1 MPPIARLSRIAPM
14 AMAVCLLTATPA
26 SAQGGRIVVSV
37 ASSVADAVEEIAAL
51 YRSATGTSVSVNAG
65 GSNTLARQ
73 IVEGAPASIFLSADE
88 AQMNT
93 VEQAGRIVPGT
104 RSTLLTN
111 ELAVIAPADAA
122 AISLA
127 HVREG
132 RIARLAL
139 GEPAGVPAGVY
150 ARTWLERE
158 GAWARLQ
165 SKVVPF
171 PTVRAVLGAV
181 EAGRVDAG
189 VVYATDAIGA
199 RVRVVA
205 RVTAQEHPEVRIS
218 YPVALIAGG
227 HAEVA
232 RPFLEFLKGSQ
243 ARAVFD
249 RRGFGKP

>member
-1 MPPIARLSRIAPM
+1 MPPIALLSRIAPM
-14 AMAVCLLTATPA
+14 VIVCLLAVAPV
-26 SAQGGRIVVSV
+26 SAQRGRVVVSV
-37 ASSVADAVEEIAAL
+37 ASSVADAVEEIAGL
-51 YRSATGTSVSVNAG
+51 YQAVTGNSVSVNAG

-73 IVEGAPASIFLSADE
+73 IVEGAPSAIFVSADE

-93 VEQAGRIVPGT
+93 VETAGRIVPGT

-111 ELAVIAPADAA
+111 ELALIAPVDTT
-122 AISLA
+122 AITLA
-127 HVREG
+127 QVRDG
-132 RIARLAL
+132 RIARLAI

-150 ARTWLERE
+150 ARTWLERD
-158 GAWARLQ
+158 GTWARLQ

-205 RVTAQEHPEVRIS
+205 RVTAQDHPEVRIS
-218 YPVALIAGG
+218 YPVALITGG
-227 HAEVA
+227 NADAA
-232 RPFLEFLKGSQ
+232 RPFLAFLKGAQ

-249 RRGFGKP
+249 RRGFGRP

>member
-1 MPPIARLSRIAPM
+1 MVPITLLSRM
-14 AMAVCLLTATPA
+14 AATTMVVCLLATAPV
-26 SAQGGRIVVSV
+26 SAQGGRVVVSV

-51 YRSATGTSVSVNAG
+51 YRAATGKPVLVNAG

-73 IVEGAPASIFLSADE
+73 IVEGAPASIFLSADD
-88 AQMNT
+88 AQMQA
-93 VEQAGRIVPGT
+93 VEKAGRIVPGT

-111 ELAVIAPADAA
+111 ELAVIAPAGST
-122 AISLA
+122 AITLTQ
-127 HVREG
+127 VREG
-132 RIARLAL
+132 RISRLAV
-139 GEPAGVPAGVY
+139 GDPAGVPAGVY
-150 ARTWLERE
+150 ARTWLEHE
-158 GAWARLQ
+158 GAWGRLQ

-199 RVRVVA
+199 RVRVAA
-205 RVTAQEHPEVRIS
+205 RVSAQETPYLRIT

-227 HAEVA
+227 NADAA
-232 RPFLEFLKGSQ
+232 RPFFEFLKGAQ